1 MNLESF
7 SELKQE
13 ELDSAGC
20 YCLSMVEHSFI
31 VIINLY
37 VLLTNNLMSSI
48 QYDGI
53 ASLPL
58 LHPLLL
64 IIPLLLF
71 VLVLFVL
78 LEYIAH
84 LLIYLRSVLVQL
96 L

>member
-48 QYDGI
+48 QYD